1 MKVAK
6 LVVIIF
12 LAILLIGTI
21 TYFICK
27 VSSSP
32 SGEKFCN
39 SIEVYSDPDNSSTQ
53 LENEMGGNLGLL
65 MKLVRLENPYE
76 EGSTLHAMWLE
87 QSQYNIP
94 ALILASLEIPSTN
107 VAFVHRDCVHLQPI
121 HEAIHRTVNSSFHCS
136 RIALKEGG
144 EEWLDYVQKTA
155 RGKTIVD
162 IHGSG
167 KSIRTYWHDTFQEE
181 PDLIYVTGNITNGRL
196 LVYTNR
202 DDSVYDAI
210 ERFNSS
216 PLGSLAKFPKRKKNE
231 FDPQVVECQQR
242 AVNCAIRHMPFS
254 FSPSLEKLH
263 RLVSLMGNSVTVK
276 TNTHLGSHDI
286 GEEGDD
292 IYSSPQE
299 FYNSTDNSRNMI
311 FCFWTGNNQMS
322 DNRKSCLEQ
331 LKEVSECK
339 VILVTPK
346 NLDDYILQDH
356 PLHEAYQ
363 YLSETHKAD
372 YLRTYFMHFHGGGYS
387 DIKKTTGSWKPA
399 FERLYQSNNYWICGY
414 PEIKGGV
421 AYAPYASYWR
431 ELIGNCAYIC
441 KPNTLLTREWY
452 TEMMT
457 LLDSKLEKLK
467 LNPAKNPQDQK
478 SATSNYPLEWNEMLG
493 RIFHKIA
500 YKYRSHLLREL
511 PTSVFSDYR

>member
-1 MKVAK
+1 MK

-12 LAILLIGTI
+12 LSILLIGTV

-27 VSSSP
+27 VSSCSTVSTTLPTTNKENFIDQDSP
-32 SGEKFCN
+32 
-39 SIEVYSDPDNSSTQ
+39 PTQ
-53 LENEMGGNLGLL
+53 LENEMGGNLGLI
-65 MKLVRLENPYE
+65 MRLVRLENPYE
-76 EGSTLHAMWLE
+76 EGTTLHSMWLE

-107 VAFVHRDCVHLQPI
+107 VAFIHRDCVHLQPI
-121 HEAIHRTVNSSFHCS
+121 HEAIHRTANSSFHCS

-144 EEWLDYVQKTA
+144 EEWLEYVKKTA
-155 RGKTIVD
+155 RGKTLVD

-167 KSIRTYWHDTFQEE
+167 NNIRTYWNKTFQEE
-181 PDLIYVTGNITNGRL
+181 PDLFYVTGSLKVGRV
-196 LVYTNR
+196 LVYTSQ
-202 DDSVYDAI
+202 DDSVFDSL

-231 FDPQVVECQQR
+231 FDPKVVECQQR

-254 FSPSLEKLH
+254 FTPSIEKLH

-276 TNTHLGSHDI
+276 TNIHLSSHDNW
-286 GEEGDD
+286 EE
-292 IYSSPQE
+292 SNQVE
-299 FYNSTDNSRNMI
+299 FYTENTI

-322 DNRKSCLEQ
+322 ANRKSSLEQ

-346 NLDDYILQDH
+346 NLDDYILQDQ

-372 YLRTYFMHFHGGGYS
+372 YLRTYFMHFYGGGYS

-399 FERLYQSNNYWICGY
+399 FERLYQSNYYWICGY
-414 PEIKGGV
+414 PEVEDGV
-421 AYAPYASYWR
+421 AYAPYARYWR
-431 ELIGNCAYIC
+431 ELIGNGAYIC

-457 LLDSKLEKLK
+457 LLDSKLEQLK

-493 RIFHKIA
+493 RIFHKIT

-511 PTSVFSDYR
+511 PISVFSDYR